1 LRRAE
6 AEGYAKA
13 EQVKAEAV
21 KSYTECRKRTALIV
35 AKLAERNYGP
45 HRHRDAS

>member
-1 LRRAE
+1 V

-21 KSYTECRKRTALIV
+21 KSYTECRKRTALQSWPNAIMDRTDTV
-35 AKLAERNYGP
+35 MRVKR
-45 HRHRDAS
+45 

>member
-1 LRRAE
+1 V

-35 AKLAERNYGP
+35 AKLANAIMDRTDTVM
-45 HRHRDAS
+45 RVKR